1 MKIKHWMTSNPITVK
16 PGTPILEA
24 AKLMRENQIRRL
36 PVVDKDK
43 VVGMLTHRNIL
54 EASPSAATT
63 LSVHELNYLLS
74 KLTVAD
80 VMRKDP
86 ICVNPE
92 DSVLD
97 VVLMGHEKGIGAFP
111 VVDARGRLVGIATE
125 TEIYRAFVGLLG
137 TKDQD
142 SMITLE
148 NIDLSQRV
156 GAMSRIAS
164 IIEGRGVPLL
174 AMFSLPHR
182 RSPGFHRLYI
192 RVHTKD
198 TAPLIQ
204 DLQAHGYT
212 IGD

>member
-16 PGTPILEA
+16 PGTPIMEA
-24 AKLMRENQIRRL
+24 AKLMKENQIRRL
-36 PVVDKDK
+36 PVVDKDR

-63 LSVHELNYLLS
+63 LSVHELNYLVS

-86 ICVNPE
+86 ICVSPE
-92 DSVLD
+92 DSVLE

-111 VVDARGRLVGIATE
+111 VVDQRGRLVGIATE
-125 TEIYRAFVGLLG
+125 TEIYRAFVELLG
-137 TKDQD
+137 TKEKDT
-142 SMITLE
+142 MLTLE
-148 NIDLSQRV
+148 NIDLTQRV

-164 IIEGRGVPLL
+164 IIEGHGVPVM

-182 RSPGFHRLYI
+182 RKPGFHRLYI
-192 RVHTKD
+192 RVHTKE
-198 TAPLIQ
+198 IGNIIK
-204 DLQAHGYT
+204 DLQAHSYT
-212 IGD
+212 IVD

>member
-1 MKIKHWMTSNPITVK
+1 MKIKNWMTSNPITVK
-16 PGTPILEA
+16 PGDPILDA
-24 AKLMRENQIRRL
+24 ARLMKEHQIRRL

-63 LSVHELNYLLS
+63 LSVHELNYLVS

-86 ICVNPE
+86 ICVSPE

-111 VVDARGRLVGIATE
+111 VVDAGGRLVGIATE

-137 TKDQD
+137 TKDED
-142 SMITLE
+142 SMIVLE
-148 NIDLSQRV
+148 NIDLTQRV
-156 GAMSRIAS
+156 GAMSRISS
-164 IIEGRGVPLL
+164 IIEGRGVPVLS
-174 AMFSLPHR
+174 MFSLPHR
-182 RSPGFHRLYI
+182 RKPGFHRLYI

-198 TAPLIQ
+198 TAPVVKELAGQ
-204 DLQAHGYT
+204 GYT